1 MMPKVLITTE
11 AVRKRPGPHL
21 TVLADAGL
29 SYDYPER
36 NVLLTEDETIAAM
49 QGCVGSLAGSEPYTE
64 RVFGAL
70 PELSVIS
77 RNGVGY
83 DRIDTAAATRHG
95 VAVTITP
102 DANHQAVAEHAM
114 ALLLAV
120 ARSIVSYSADT
131 RQGLWR
137 RGNMHL
143 PLRGKTLGIVGLGR
157 IGRSVAQRA
166 AAFGMR
172 LVACEKFP
180 NEEFVKQY
188 SIELLP
194 LEQLLATADYVTLHT
209 PMGADT
215 RELICARTLALMKP
229 GSVLINTARGGLV
242 NEADLLAALES
253 GHLAGAGLDVL
264 AAEPPPPDHPLLLL
278 NNVVV
283 TPHIASFDT
292 QGVEDMSVGAARNI
306 VDVLAGRW
314 PEGGALVNP
323 EVKATWRR

>member
-1 MMPKVLITTE
+1 MPKVLITTE

-49 QGCVGSLAGSEPYTE
+49 QGCVASLAGSEPYTD
-64 RVFGAL
+64 RVLASL
-70 PELSVIS
+70 PELRIIS

-83 DRIDTAAATRHG
+83 DRIDTDAATRHG

-114 ALLLAV
+114 GLMLAV
-120 ARSIVSYSADT
+120 ARSIVSYSTDT

-137 RGNMHL
+137 RGAMHL

-180 NEEFVKQY
+180 HAEFVARY
-188 SIELLP
+188 CIEIMELD
-194 LEQLLATADYVTLHT
+194 QLLATSDYVTLHT

-242 NEADLLAALES
+242 NETDLWAALES

-264 AAEPPPPDHPLLLL
+264 ASEPPPPDHPLLLL
-278 NNVVV
+278 KTVVV

-292 QGVEDMSVGAARNI
+292 QGVEDMSLGAARNI
-306 VDVLAGRW
+306 VDILAGRW

-323 EVKATWRR
+323 DVKPLWRK

>member
-1 MMPKVLITTE
+1 MPKVLITTE

-21 TVLADAGL
+21 ALLEQAGY

-36 NVLLTEDETIAAM
+36 NVLLTEDETISAM
-49 QGCVGSLAGSEPYTE
+49 QGCVASLAGSEPYTD

-70 PELSVIS
+70 PELRVVS

-83 DRIDTAAATRHG
+83 DRVDTAAATRHG

-114 ALLLAV
+114 GLMLAV
-120 ARSIVSYSADT
+120 ARSIVKYSADT

-180 NEEFVKQY
+180 QAEFVRQY
-188 SIELLP
+188 AIEIVP
-194 LEQLLATADYVTLHT
+194 LEALLAASDYVTLHT

-215 RELICARTLALMKP
+215 RELICARTLALMKR

-242 NEADLLAALES
+242 NEADLAAAIES

-264 AAEPPPPDHPLLLL
+264 ASEPPPPNHPLLLL
-278 NNVVV
+278 ENVVV

-292 QGVEDMSVGAARNI
+292 QGVEDMSMGAARNI
-306 VDVLAGRW
+306 VDILAGRW
-314 PEGGALVNP
+314 PDGGALVNP
-323 EVKATWRR
+323 EVKAAWRR

>member
-172 LVACEKFP
+172 LVAYEKFP